1 MYALVQKNQNPPRTN
16 GNPNSDDDIA
26 SNDTSSQVAVITNGN
41 IAPNDAITDTNIFA
55 DLCILTYHRFRQG
68 RIFTNLWSICNKYF
82 LL

>member
-68 RIFTNLWSICNKYF
+68 RIFTNL
-82 LL
+82 